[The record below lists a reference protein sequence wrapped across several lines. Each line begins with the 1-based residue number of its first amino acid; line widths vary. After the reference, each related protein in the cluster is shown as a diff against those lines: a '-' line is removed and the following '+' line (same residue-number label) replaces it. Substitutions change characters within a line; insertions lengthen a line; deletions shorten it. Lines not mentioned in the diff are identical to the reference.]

1 MLWKKEPAMSEFK
14 ECQNHFWSQ
23 NNQDGTG
30 KCCIRCGL
38 AENDLYPVEEIA
50 AGHRIDK
57 PSDSRELETLDK
69 LENHISS
76 LCKSKDV

>member
-1 MLWKKEPAMSEFK
+1 MKLTKRQRAEPQEK
-14 ECQNHFWSQ
+14 
-23 NNQDGTG
+23 
-30 KCCIRCGL
+30 
-38 AENDLYPVEEIA
+38 A